1 MNSVLQVLSH
11 TPNIMRYFVDGQ
23 YDKDKDKYKLNCI
36 ISEELQTI
44 MLNLQMGT
52 QKSFSPK
59 RFKNAA
65 REYIEILDNNE
76 QQDSAHFLIQ
86 LLDLIHNEL
95 TE

>member
-11 TPNIMRYFVDGQ
+11 TPNIIRYFVDGQ
-23 YDKDKDKYKLNCI
+23 YDKDKVGYSLNSI
-36 ISEELQTI
+36 VSEELQTV

-59 RFKNAA
+59 RFKNTA
-65 REYIEILDNNE
+65 REYIELLDNDE
-76 QQDSAHFLIQ
+76 QQDSVYFLIQ

-95 TE
+95 IG